1 MLSIPLFTNLYVQ
14 VMYVSNTIEWNRKL
28 IVIYEV
34 LTFVMVPTQCQHLSI
49 DSYLEEGTDGS
60 YRQPCES
67 FFSFCYGRVNIQAG
81 KLKKMPW

>member
-1 MLSIPLFTNLYVQ
+1 MLSIPLFTNLYVH

-60 YRQPCES
+60 INNHASPS
-67 FFSFCYGRVNIQAG
+67 DLSAMDG
-81 KLKKMPW
+81 